1 MFKTINDNITEETL
15 KGQVWDFKWDK
26 TSLIFTDVTKK
37 FLAFL
42 AHENRVLKLLK
53 EYSWKFLNFMLIELR

>member
-1 MFKTINDNITEETL
+1 MYKTINDNITEEAP
-15 KGQVWDFKWDK
+15 KGQVWCFTWDK

-42 AHENRVLKLLK
+42 ADENRVLKPLK